1 MRFQLAF
8 FSVLFSSLTCY
19 GDCHEPLEDG
29 NKPSCSDT
37 MPEKGPSKRAFMDVK
52 VYIPLFNSF
61 YKTESSKHE
70 LGAGTLGLGLNT
82 DFHLNDQS
90 ILSITLNSA
99 LNRTEIIWIPM
110 ELGSG
115 TDERYLSAYFGIS
128 RLHQIKKL
136 QLGYGLSV
144 SRNRWTSRKLDLGI
158 PISTVDHFYSDMGF
172 LFPINYQLG
181 KRFFV
186 GIEYRPSIIQTSPR
200 FNFKYEHLI
209 EMCIGWK
216 FSTLCI

>member
-1 MRFQLAF
+1 MRFQLAIL
-8 FSVLFSSLTCY
+8 SLLFSSFTCY
-19 GDCHEPLEDG
+19 ADCHESFEDG
-29 NKPSCSDT
+29 NEPSCSDT
-37 MPEKGPSKRAFMDVK
+37 MPEKRPSKRPLLDVK

-61 YKTESSKHE
+61 YKMESTKHD

-128 RLHQIKKL
+128 RLHQIKRL

-172 LFPINYQLG
+172 LFPINYQIG

-186 GIEYRPSIIQTSPR
+186 GVEYRPSIVQLSPR
-200 FNFKYEHLI
+200 FNIKYEHLI

-216 FSTLCI
+216 FSLMCI